1 MLLWCHVVW
10 RVRNIVW
17 QTPHFGTKR
26 RCHLVF
32 CLLRVVAWA
41 AGLWLCCRWARQ
53 LGSAA
58 ALVLLWAVLQ
68 LWPKIAWVYGWAA
81 LPVGFYDVGNVDQPP
96 SWQARLDAPLC
107 AGEFSL
113 QHEAL
118 GSKDLF
124 GPGWSNWV
132 SCAPNLLNGAA
143 HRFKQSYIGFS
154 LWPSKATQVIYMDDR
169 SWSANS
175 PGILMGTLQSWYDFS
190 TRLGLK
196 ENLPKTQITYA
207 SEQYQQELL
216 QFMGNSPFRPYVRSS
231 VCILGACATG
241 VPRTDLHDKEQQ
253 RLDDALQTLD
263 RIRLLPLDH
272 QTILHTA
279 RTTAVAKAAFGW
291 VANSPQTQH
300 VTKFNTSLRH
310 CGQYFQGGSAYL
322 HNLLLGATTQL
333 DIVVGL
339 RQTLLWGKRFVADM
353 VPWLQS

>member
-1 MLLWCHVVW
+1 MNNCTSTSDLRPISIYSLFYRWWATTWATSALVTNW
-10 RVRNIVW
+10 RETVLPDSIVGG
-17 QTPHFGTKR
+17 P
-26 RCHLVF
+26 
-32 CLLRVVAWA
+32 
-41 AGLWLCCRWARQ
+41 
-53 LGSAA
+53 GSAGAEELASRLADNLVNQGFLATLDYSLAFDRCNPEVISA
-58 ALVLLWAVLQ
+58 AMTHLGLPPGLVTTVRSQWTRQRRYLQ
-68 LWPKIAWVYGWAA
+68 WKASVPPTPLQTNMCIPQATPLSPLA
-81 LPVGFYDVGNVDQPP
+81 LNILMLTGLGFTNRHCPAEPRQ
-96 SWQARLDAPLC
+96 R
-107 AGEFSL
+107 
-113 QHEAL
+113 
-118 GSKDLF
+118 
-124 GPGWSNWV
+124 
-132 SCAPNLLNGAA
+132 
-143 HRFKQSYIGFS
+143 
-154 LWPSKATQVIYMDDR
+154 TQVIYMDDR

-175 PGILMGTLQSWYDFS
+175 PGILMGALQYFS

-310 CGQYFQGGSAYL
+310 CGQYMPIFSGGVRIPSQSTSGCYDSAG
-322 HNLLLGATTQL
+322 HCHRIATNAALG
-333 DIVVGL
+333 
-339 RQTLLWGKRFVADM
+339 
-353 VPWLQS
+353 